1 MIHHDERGFVKQV
14 KKGFKEG
21 DDWVRGKIPRMASYK
36 KMNLSFDEALDFAL
50 EGAATAYAY
59 FGSKLY
65 FTQAITFGAAI
76 SGKYHHIGEIAA
88 SQYGKSWIMAQID
101 VYLAAMSGVKVN
113 IGAGDGD
120 NKIMGKI
127 PEVMLTASKEIRD
140 KATISMDKFEKM
152 NLKLSKDGLGFSNG
166 GEVRAFSFGSKYSD
180 VSSNKA
186 IGLEGQMLNVDESA
200 LIGEEFDEAFSRV
213 LKMSEKTG
221 QRGVVIEISNPH
233 KKGRFEQFMKK
244 TNYDD
249 DELVIWFGLDT
260 LLEEGAETQE
270 GINKRFPDKSKRAYA
285 VNILG
290 DFVEATGIVF
300 SEFRPTIDGEP
311 WHVVD
316 ERPFNILQPGVKRY
330 IGFDW
335 GFGHDP
341 AVLEW
346 IAVAPPDIF
355 GEQHYLIY
363 REMTDDHTTPE
374 QWIQRIANI
383 VEEEPVDG
391 FVMPGDAFFQK
402 NDANTIADRM
412 KAEVGRLKDL
422 EFKTLKLPIVRG
434 VGLSR
439 KERVGRQSLLHSL
452 LAEASDGEPFLRI
465 LSTCRQLIRTIPEL
479 PYSDTDSETL
489 ETKHGVED
497 HWYDSATYGLY
508 FIKQKPIQ
516 TRGDLSIERQMS
528 APDRI
533 MVRPA
538 RKTSSWRN
546 R

>member
-1 MIHHDERGFVKQV
+1 MRIQ
-14 KKGFKEG
+14 EG
-21 DDWVRGKIPRMASYK
+21 DDWVRGKVPRIASYK
-36 KMNLSFDEALDFAL
+36 KLNLTFDDAMDLALD
-50 EGAATAYAY
+50 GAATAFAY
-59 FGSKLY
+59 FGAKLY
-65 FTQAITFGAAI
+65 FTQALTFGAAI
-76 SGKYHHIGEIAA
+76 SGKYHHIGEVAP
-88 SQYGKSWIMAQID
+88 SQYGKSWLMAMID
-101 VYLAAMSGVKVN
+101 IYLASQQKAKVN

-120 NKIMGKI
+120 NKILGKI
-127 PEVMLTASKEIRD
+127 PEVMLGACQEIKD
-140 KATISMDKFEKM
+140 LATISIDKFEKM

-166 GEVRAFSFGSKYSD
+166 GEVRSFSFGTKYTD
-180 VSSNKA
+180 IGSNKA
-186 IGLEGQMLNVDESA
+186 IGLEGQLLNVDESA
-200 LIGEEFDEAFSRV
+200 LIGDEFDEAFSRV
-213 LKMSEKTG
+213 LKKSEKTG

-244 TNYDD
+244 ATYDD
-249 DELVIWFGLDT
+249 DELVVWFGLDT

-270 GINKRFPDKSKRAYA
+270 GIDKRFPDKTKRAYA

-290 DFVEATGIVF
+290 EFVEATGIVF
-300 SEFRPTIDGEP
+300 SEFHPTIDGEP
-311 WHVVD
+311 WHVLD
-316 ERPFNILQPGVKRY
+316 ERPFDIMQLGVKRY

-346 IAVAPPDIF
+346 IAVTPPDIF
-355 GEQHYLIY
+355 GEQHYLVY

-374 QWIQRIANI
+374 QWIQRIVGI
-383 VEEEPVDG
+383 VEDEPVDG
-391 FVMPGDAFFQK
+391 FVMPGDAYFQK

-412 KAEVGRLKDL
+412 IAEVKRMKDL
-422 EFKTLKLPIVRG
+422 EFKNLRLPIVRG

-465 LSTCRQLIRTIPEL
+465 MSSCIHLIRTLPEL
-479 PYSDTDSETL
+479 PYNDTDPETL

-497 HWYDSATYGLY
+497 HWYDAATYGLY
-508 FIKQKPIQ
+508 FIKQKPLH
-516 TRGDLSIERQMS
+516 TRGNLPLERVMS

-533 MVRPA
+533 VVKPA
-538 RKTSSWRN
+538 KQTRDWRN